1 MRDSKL
7 SKNENSQKDE
17 LKKMIDYLTVLSSKI
32 NMSLLEFDR
41 KLNLEEKKNALNKLN
56 SLLIQFQDIFKLVQ
70 NQYLISPQE
79 IKKLYIT
86 KFKQFFRIYKTHCE
100 NIVQKRNIYNILKR
114 SDTIKEQQIDV
125 DLGEENEHLL
135 DFSKLNTLLNNAD
148 MVVKKTDTFIND
160 LEEELK
166 TKTIINP
173 NDPGYK
179 NYLQFQ
185 KVKENI
191 IRQNNINTVKY
202 IILFILLLGIIVF
215 ILYYVIIDKIDDL
228 LKFRD

>member
-1 MRDSKL
+1 M
-7 SKNENSQKDE
+7 
-17 LKKMIDYLTVLSSKI
+17 
-32 NMSLLEFDR
+32 
-41 KLNLEEKKNALNKLN
+41 
-56 SLLIQFQDIFKLVQ
+56 
-70 NQYLISPQE
+70 
-79 IKKLYIT
+79 
-86 KFKQFFRIYKTHCE
+86 
-100 NIVQKRNIYNILKR
+100 
-114 SDTIKEQQIDV
+114 
-125 DLGEENEHLL
+125 GEENEHLL

>member
-1 MRDSKL
+1 
-7 SKNENSQKDE
+7 
-17 LKKMIDYLTVLSSKI
+17 MIDYLTVLSSKI